1 MYKTVEFN
9 MIYALMSIISFVA
22 IYALLGGPALTINSW
37 LGDQNQFI
45 EPGIVYWTLNTL
57 DIVYSILNFGHVVY
71 SILDFGLFG
80 HFAYS
85 ILYIVYWTLDTLE
98 GLNPRTNKHLLINYH
113 RLSTIRLSLIMS
125 PVCAS
130 ASDEW
135 LGVFASASDE
145 WLGVFASAS
154 EEWLWM
160 FSCLISCQHDLVLP
174 IVPRILTGQ
183 GDILEVFLQ
192 IRFPNFS
199 F

>member
-1 MYKTVEFN
+1 MHYQQIGFLLL
-9 MIYALMSIISFVA
+9 MFAL
-22 IYALLGGPALTINSW
+22 
-37 LGDQNQFI
+37 
-45 EPGIVYWTLNTL
+45 
-57 DIVYSILNFGHVVY
+57 
-71 SILDFGLFG
+71 
-80 HFAYS
+80 
-85 ILYIVYWTLDTLE
+85 
-98 GLNPRTNKHLLINYH
+98 
-113 RLSTIRLSLIMS
+113 
-125 PVCAS
+125 

-135 LGVFASASDE
+135 LGVFALASDE

-160 FSCLISCQHDLVLP
+160 FSCFISCQHDLVLP